1 MSKAA
6 TSIFVFSIYMFV
18 LGLVLLFV
26 PNFLLGLFGIPETSE
41 VWIRV
46 VGMLVLILG
55 GYYLQAARN
64 ELVPF
69 FKASVIGR
77 FSVLVFLTVF
87 VLRGFA
93 PVSLIG
99 FGVID
104 AAAAVWTALSLRR

>member
-1 MSKAA
+1 MSKAGK
-6 TSIFVFSIYMFV
+6 SILVFSVYMFA
-18 LGLVLLFV
+18 LGLILLFIPNVLLS
-26 PNFLLGLFGIPETSE
+26 LFGIPDTNE

-64 ELVPF
+64 DLVPF
-69 FKASVIGR
+69 FRASVVGR

-87 VLRGFA
+87 VVAGFA
-93 PVSLIG
+93 PASLIL

-104 AAAAVWTALSLRR
+104 AAAAAWTALSLR